1 MQEIREKQMRMLFY
15 KLDSDDFDG
24 FISYEKIEIS
34 QLTNDEIDVLTDFLM
49 EIEEKQ
55 LTLDFETFK

>member
-1 MQEIREKQMRMLFY
+1 LQEIREKQMRMLFY